1 MKLQIHKANG
11 DLVFLVPAESVS
23 SLGWQAGDVCECH
36 CEVDSIRIVR
46 TETKHDRAMQIA
58 DEVMDE
64 YREVFENLAKS

>member
-1 MKLQIHKANG
+1 MKLKIRKVNG

-23 SLGWQAGDVCECH
+23 GLGWKAGDVCECR
-36 CEVDSIRIVR
+36 CDLDGIRIVR

-64 YREVFENLAKS
+64 YRSI